1 MKKIICITIFFIHN
15 HCFPYN
21 FWTTKDDKENL
32 IDQIVNHM
40 DNKELLGQMFMIS
53 YPGDKITKFTLD
65 FIKEKNLGGIKIFG
79 WNAKNLQMLVES
91 INKAQSMSQKNRFKI
106 PLFIATDQE
115 GGWTQH
121 IKLNTSKTIGNLGI
135 TATLSPNDSYL
146 TGYHIANELK
156 QLGIN
161 LNFAP
166 ITDIYSNENNFTIGP
181 RTYSNNPQIVSLFAL
196 AFYKGQK
203 QAGIISTAKHFPGH
217 GNTTIDSHTQM
228 PTINLNLKEIQS
240 AELLPYKILIQENI
254 PVIMSGHVAYPML
267 TNGKEIPASSSI
279 EIIKELLRKNLKY
292 DNLIITDDLLMNAVR
307 YKNES
312 IYDTIERIIRTETDI
327 LLISLNEDIQNN
339 AYNKLLNLMQKD
351 NEIRENIIKSN
362 KRILKIKL
370 DYLKGTNNKTEIY
383 PNIQKAQTIPT
394 KEAKKFFEQ
403 STLRGITK
411 IKLSKKVLKNKK
423 TLLISPYQ
431 TMITEGKKIFPNGS
445 IYYYDYY
452 PLNNMK
458 PKNLQEIKKLI
469 ETHEQVIFNI
479 STPASLKYIGEL
491 KQYKDKI
498 SIIASLTPQHI
509 KKLDWINNIVIVYGT
524 TMLAFKSGLLTLTE
538 DFYPKGQIPLVNFNY

>member
-1 MKKIICITIFFIHN
+1 MKKIICITILFIN
-15 HCFPYN
+15 NNCFPHN
-21 FWTTKDDKENL
+21 FWTTKDKEKL
-32 IDQIVNHM
+32 IDKIVNQM
-40 DNKELLGQMFMIS
+40 DDKELLGQMFMIS
-53 YPGDKITKFTLD
+53 YPGDKITKFTLN
-65 FIKEKNLGGIKIFG
+65 FIKDKNLGGIKIFG
-79 WNAKNLQMLVES
+79 WNAKNLQMLIKS
-91 INKAQSMSQKNRFKI
+91 INQAQSMSQNNRFKI

-146 TGYHIANELK
+146 TGYYIANELR

-166 ITDIYSNENNFTIGP
+166 ITDIYSNEDNFAIGP
-181 RTYSNNPQIVSLFAL
+181 RTYSNNPKIVSLFAL

-228 PTINLNLKEIQS
+228 PTINLNLREMQS
-240 AELLPYKILIQENI
+240 NELLPYKILIQENI
-254 PVIMSGHVAYPML
+254 PIIMSGHIAYPML
-267 TNGKEIPASSSI
+267 TNGKAIPASSSI
-279 EIIKELLRKNLKY
+279 EIIKKLLRKNLKY

-339 AYNKLLNLMQKD
+339 AYNNLLSLMKKD

-362 KRILKIKL
+362 KRILRIKL
-370 DYLKGTNNKTEIY
+370 EYLKEKKNKITLY
-383 PNIQKAQTIPT
+383 PNLKKTQTIPT

-411 IKLSKKVLKNKK
+411 VKLSKKVSKHKK
-423 TLLISPYQ
+423 TLLISPYK
-431 TMITEGKKIFPNGS
+431 TMITEGKKIFPNS
-445 IYYYDYY
+445 SSYYYDYY
-452 PLNNMK
+452 PLNSIK
-458 PKNLQEIKKLI
+458 PKKLQEIKKLI
-469 ETHEQVIFNI
+469 ETHEQVIFNL
-479 STPASLKYIGEL
+479 STPGSLKYIENL
-491 KQYKDKI
+491 KEYKDKI
-498 SIIASLTPQHI
+498 SIMASLTPQNI
-509 KKLDWINNIVIVYGT
+509 KKLDWIHNIVIVYGT
-524 TMLAFKSGLLTLTE
+524 TILTFKSGFLTLTE
-538 DFYPKGQIPLVNFNY
+538 DFNPKGQIPLTNFSS